1 MESCLLNSK
10 KRGTNIRDD
19 IYINIVLT
27 NSMNFQM
34 LISRRKTSK
43 TKVAIQKSVLT
54 FTLLII
60 NMKSD

>member
-34 LISRRKTSK
+34 SIIDEKHQRRKWPY
-43 TKVAIQKSVLT
+43 KSLY
-54 FTLLII
+54 
-60 NMKSD
+60 